1 MGCVASDV
9 RSKQPG
15 DKDIRIRTRK
25 NEFAQTHPDE
35 LLNAEEFKRVIKD
48 WNRNMTIDEACE
60 FYQNTC
66 FSLPGATVPIDEPR
80 RYIETLRFK
89 DKHKY
94 KFGTKL

>member
-1 MGCVASDV
+1 
-9 RSKQPG
+9 
-15 DKDIRIRTRK
+15 
-25 NEFAQTHPDE
+25 
-35 LLNAEEFKRVIKD
+35 
-48 WNRNMTIDEACE
+48 MTIDEAYE

-80 RYIETLRFK
+80 RYIETLGFK